1 MKQSTK
7 KDGLVLLLSD
17 ARGIYIPRDFMDF
30 ENWQGI
36 TEWQRE
42 QLQAPDNEFYWDA
55 WESVLN
61 NATYKDGKY
70 TYHLMQDGNLWA
82 CCSELMTEEEKLN
95 FGFNCDDDGE
105 LCQDE

>member
-30 ENWQGI
+30 ENWQGV
-36 TEWQRE
+36 TDWQRE
-42 QLQAPDNEFYWDA
+42 QLENPDNEFYWDA

-61 NATYKDGKY
+61 NATYEKDGY
-70 TYHLMQDGNLWA
+70 TYHLMQDGDLWA
-82 CCSELMTEEEKLN
+82 YCLELMTEEERHN
-95 FGFNCDDDGE
+95 FGFDCY
-105 LCQDE
+105 DEEDFDND